1 MYRVDLNSDLG
12 ESFGNYTIGM
22 DEEILKYVSSANVA
36 CGWHAGD
43 AMVMEKTVALAKEFG
58 TAVGA
63 HPGFPDLVGFGRR
76 NMAVTPDEA
85 KAYVRYQLGA
95 LMAFCTAHGVK
106 IQHVKPHG
114 ALYNMAAV
122 DEKLAIAMCE
132 AVYEVDK
139 DIIFM
144 GLAGSKMITAAEK
157 VGLRAASEVFADRA
171 YNDDG
176 TLVSRK
182 LPGAVIKDKDLAI
195 KRVIRMV
202 KEGKVES
209 INGNDIAIK
218 ADSICVHG
226 DNPKA
231 LEFVKNIRET
241 LIAEG
246 VEIQKFKFIGKR
258 VQLFDILQMSNSR
271 KWIERRLAV
280 GNVRYLVS
288 GDCAVTVEFGNEISR
303 RSTGRSAHSRSR

>member
-12 ESFGNYTIGM
+12 ESFGNYTLGM
-22 DEEILKYVSSANVA
+22 DEEILQYVSSANVA

-43 AMVMEKTVALAKEFG
+43 PLVMEKTVALAKRCG

-63 HPGFPDLVGFGRR
+63 HPGFPDLMGFGRR
-76 NMAVTPDEA
+76 NMVITPDEA

-95 LMAFCTAHGVK
+95 LYAFAESQGVR

-122 DEKLAIAMCE
+122 DEKLARAMCE
-132 AVYEVDK
+132 AVYEFDPE
-139 DIIFM
+139 IIFM
-144 GLAGSKMITAAEK
+144 GLAGSKMIEMAEA

-195 KRVIRMV
+195 RRVVRMV

-209 INGNDIAIK
+209 VNGTDIAIR

-246 VEIQKFKFIGKR
+246 VEIK
-258 VQLFDILQMSNSR
+258 N
-271 KWIERRLAV
+271 LA
-280 GNVRYLVS
+280 
-288 GDCAVTVEFGNEISR
+288 E
-303 RSTGRSAHSRSR
+303 

>member
-1 MYRVDLNSDLG
+1 MYFVDLNSDLG

-22 DEEILKYVSSANVA
+22 DEEILKFVSSANVA

-43 AMVMEKTVALAKEFG
+43 PMVMEKTVALAKEFG

-63 HPGFPDLVGFGRR
+63 HPGFPDLMGFGRR
-76 NMAVTPDEA
+76 NMAVTPEEA
-85 KAYVRYQLGA
+85 KTYVKYQLGA
-95 LMAFCTAHGVK
+95 LQAFAKAHGVK

-122 DEKLAIAMCE
+122 DEKLAKAMCE

-144 GLAGSKMITAAEK
+144 GLAGSKMITAAEET
-157 VGLRAASEVFADRA
+157 GLKAASEVFADRA

-195 KRVIRMV
+195 QRVVRMV

-209 INGNDIAIK
+209 INGKDIDIK

-241 LIAEG
+241 LEKEG
-246 VEIQKFKFIGKR
+246 VMI
-258 VQLFDILQMSNSR
+258 SNLMR
-271 KWIERRLAV
+271 
-280 GNVRYLVS
+280 
-288 GDCAVTVEFGNEISR
+288 
-303 RSTGRSAHSRSR
+303 

>member
-1 MYRVDLNSDLG
+1 MYFVDLNSDLG

-36 CGWHAGD
+36 CGWHGGD
-43 AMVMEKTVALAKEFG
+43 PLVMEKTVCMAKEFG

-63 HPGFPDLVGFGRR
+63 HPGFPDLMGFGRR
-76 NMAVTPDEA
+76 NMIVTPEET
-85 KAYVRYQLGA
+85 KAYMKYQLGA
-95 LMAFCTAHGVK
+95 LMAFTKSHGLN

-114 ALYNMAAV
+114 AFYNMAAV
-122 DEKLAIAMCE
+122 DEKMARAMCE

-144 GLAGSKMITAAEK
+144 GLAGSKMITEAEK
-157 VGLRAASEVFADRA
+157 VGLQTASEVFADRA
-171 YNDDG
+171 YNEDG

-182 LPGAVIKDKDLAI
+182 LPGAMIKDKDLAI
-195 KRVIRMV
+195 RRVVRMI
-202 KEGKVES
+202 KEGKVET
-209 INGNDIAIK
+209 INGKDLAIR
-218 ADSICVHG
+218 ADSVCVHG

-246 VEIQKFKFIGKR
+246 VTIKALR
-258 VQLFDILQMSNSR
+258 
-271 KWIERRLAV
+271 
-280 GNVRYLVS
+280 
-288 GDCAVTVEFGNEISR
+288 
-303 RSTGRSAHSRSR
+303 

>member
-1 MYRVDLNSDLG
+1 MYFVDLNSDLG

-22 DEEILKYVSSANVA
+22 DEEILKFVSSANVA

-43 AMVMEKTVALAKEFG
+43 PMVMEKTVALAKEFG

-63 HPGFPDLVGFGRR
+63 HPGFPDRMGFGRR
-76 NMAVTPDEA
+76 NMAVTPEEA
-85 KAYVRYQLGA
+85 KAYVKYQLGA
-95 LMAFCTAHGVK
+95 LQAFAKAHGVK

-122 DEKLAIAMCE
+122 DEKLAKAMCE

-144 GLAGSKMITAAEK
+144 GLAGSRMITAAEET
-157 VGLRAASEVFADRA
+157 GLKAASEVFADRA

-182 LPGAVIKDKDLAI
+182 LPGAVIKDKELAI
-195 KRVIRMV
+195 KRVVRMV

-209 INGNDIAIK
+209 INGKDIDIK

-241 LIAEG
+241 LEKEG
-246 VEIQKFKFIGKR
+246 VTI
-258 VQLFDILQMSNSR
+258 SNLMR
-271 KWIERRLAV
+271 
-280 GNVRYLVS
+280 
-288 GDCAVTVEFGNEISR
+288 
-303 RSTGRSAHSRSR
+303 

>member
-43 AMVMEKTVALAKEFG
+43 PVVMENTVALAKEFG

-63 HPGFPDLVGFGRR
+63 HPGFPDLMGFGRR
-76 NMAVTPDEA
+76 NMVVTPDEA
-85 KAYVRYQLGA
+85 RAYIKYQLGA
-95 LMAFCTAHGVK
+95 LMAFTTACGVK

-114 ALYNMAAV
+114 AIYNMAAV
-122 DEKLAIAMCE
+122 DYKLARAMAE
-132 AVYEVDK
+132 AVYQVDPG
-139 DIIFM
+139 IIFM
-144 GLAGSKMITAAEK
+144 GLAGSEMIRAAED

-195 KRVIRMV
+195 SRVVRMV

-209 INGNDIAIK
+209 INGKDIDIK

-231 LEFVKNIRET
+231 LEFVQNIRET
-241 LIAEG
+241 LIREG
-246 VEIQKFKFIGKR
+246 VEIK
-258 VQLFDILQMSNSR
+258 N
-271 KWIERRLAV
+271 LA
-280 GNVRYLVS
+280 
-288 GDCAVTVEFGNEISR
+288 
-303 RSTGRSAHSRSR
+303 